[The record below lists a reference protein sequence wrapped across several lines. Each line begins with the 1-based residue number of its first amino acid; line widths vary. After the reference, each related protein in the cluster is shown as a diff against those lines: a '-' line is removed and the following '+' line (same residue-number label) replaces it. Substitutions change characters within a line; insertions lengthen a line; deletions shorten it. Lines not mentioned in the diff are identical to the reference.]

1 MPSGAYLHFVKSI
14 MSTLVTLLCNEEHFF
29 LRIVLDVAI
38 SDFANAED
46 AKEALK
52 RISRRLA
59 ANAGKFLVQI
69 FVTKLNALFFVAVH
83 LAIKLVKRQVNFS

>member
-14 MSTLVTLLCNEEHFF
+14 ISTLVTLLCNEEHFF

-59 ANAGKFLVQI
+59 ANAGKVQI

-83 LAIKLVKRQVNFS
+83 LAIKLVQRQVNFS